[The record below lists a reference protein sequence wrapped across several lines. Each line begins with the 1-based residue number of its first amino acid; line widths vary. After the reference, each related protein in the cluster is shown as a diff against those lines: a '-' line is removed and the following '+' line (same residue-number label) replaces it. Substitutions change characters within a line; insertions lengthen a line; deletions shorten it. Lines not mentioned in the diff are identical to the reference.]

1 MSFKDAIVESI
12 EQCVAKFIKEV
23 ANKKNINEAELT
35 AIWLGNSGSMTTSM
49 TTTSSTTEYSKM
61 KVAELKAIC
70 KKHGLKMTGTKDVL
84 VKAIEE
90 FEAKKSNPV
99 EKSSQIDKNKVIE
112 KLNQM
117 APTIVCRRNQFGNY
131 EHPPSKLVL
140 DRNTKKVIGKQC
152 EDGSLEDLDLDDIE
166 KCKLYKFE
174 YDLPENLDKT
184 TSINDIKIDELED
197 DEIIEEESDE
207 ELNEE
212 ELMEEYDEEYDEVDE
227 DEYDD

>member
-1 MSFKDAIVESI
+1 MSFKDAILESV
-12 EQCVAKFIKEV
+12 EQCVKKFIKEV
-23 ANKKNINEAELT
+23 ANKKGIDESELT
-35 AIWLGNSGSMTTSM
+35 AIWAGNSEV
-49 TTTSSTTEYSKM
+49 TTTTNSSTTEYSKM
-61 KVAELKAIC
+61 KVAELKVIC
-70 KKHGLKMTGTKDVL
+70 KKHGLKMTGTKDNL
-84 VKAIEE
+84 IKAIEE
-90 FEAKKSNPV
+90 FEAQKSNPV
-99 EKSSQIDKNKVIE
+99 EKSPQIDKNKVIE

-152 EDGSLEDLDLDDIE
+152 EDGSLEELDSDDIE

-174 YDLPENLDKT
+174 YDLPENLDKKT
-184 TSINDIKIDELED
+184 NINDIKIDELEED
-197 DEIIEEESDE
+197 DEIIEESDE

-227 DEYDD
+227 DDYDE